1 MFAQVLTAAIFGLET
16 FEVRVEVDVSPGLPN
31 FNIVGLPDTAVKE
44 AKERVRASLIN
55 SEFDFP
61 LRRIV
66 VNLAPADIK
75 KEGPLFDLPIA
86 LGILISTDQLK
97 PQIEK
102 KLLFVGELS
111 LKGDLR
117 PVNGV
122 LSIALF
128 AKSKGFNGIVLPA
141 QNGYEAAIV
150 KGLEVYPAFN
160 LLEVVSFLRG
170 ETEIS
175 SLKIDLKEFFKDESN
190 FVEPCFSEVR
200 GQEQAKRA
208 LEIAA
213 AGGHNVLMI
222 GPPGS
227 GKTMLARR
235 LPTILPRLTFEE
247 ALEVTRIYSIA
258 GLLKRGKPL
267 ITERPFRFPHHT
279 ISPAGLVGGGQ
290 VPGPGEITLSH
301 RGVLFLDE
309 LPEFPKNTLQVLRQP
324 LEEKTVTISRSAGT
338 VTYPSDFILV
348 AAMNPCPCGYL
359 GDLKRECVCSPGKVL
374 SYRSKIGGPLLDRID
389 IQIEVP
395 RLEKNQFFPDNRLS
409 EPSVKIRERVERA
422 RKIQRERFSQ
432 EKITLNSEMK
442 TRQIKKYCYLD
453 KEGLSLM
460 EKALEELQLSARA
473 YYKILRVARTIADLE
488 ESEEIELSHLAEA
501 IQYRLLERNILK
513 F

>member
-16 FEVRVEVDVSPGLPN
+16 YEVRVEVDVSPGLPN
-31 FNIVGLPDTAVKE
+31 FSIVGLPDTAVKE

-55 SEFDFP
+55 SEFEFP

-86 LGILISTDQLK
+86 LGILLSTNQLK
-97 PQIEK
+97 LKIEK
-102 KLLFVGELS
+102 RLLFVGELS

-117 PVNGV
+117 PVNGA
-122 LSIALF
+122 LSIALY
-128 AKSKGFNGIVLPA
+128 ARDKGFDGIVLPA
-141 QNGYEAAIV
+141 QNGYEAAII
-150 KGLEVYPAFN
+150 KGIEVYPVFN
-160 LLEVVSFLRG
+160 LVEAVSFLQG
-170 ETEIS
+170 EVEIS
-175 SLKIDLKEFFKDESN
+175 PLKIDLEELFNEEVSFSEL
-190 FVEPCFSEVR
+190 CYSEVR

-227 GKTMLARR
+227 GKTMLAQR

-247 ALEVTRIYSIA
+247 VLEVTRIYSIA
-258 GLLKRGKPL
+258 GLLKRGKP
-267 ITERPFRFPHHT
+267 IVTERPFRFPHHT

-301 RGVLFLDE
+301 KGVLFLDE

-324 LEEKTVTISRSAGT
+324 LEEKSVTISRSAGT
-338 VTYPSDFILV
+338 VTYPSDFVLV

-359 GDLKRECVCSPGKVL
+359 GDSRRECVCSVGKVL
-374 SYRSKIGGPLLDRID
+374 SYRSKIGGPLLDRVD

-395 RLEKNQFFPDNRLS
+395 RLERSEFTMDKLS

-422 RKIQRERFSQ
+422 RRIQRERFLK

-442 TRQIKKYCYLD
+442 TRHIKKYCSLD
-453 KEGLSLM
+453 KEGQGLL

-488 ESEEIELSHLAEA
+488 ESAEIQLSHLAEA